1 MDVLYTVLGAVL
13 VLFGLNDVFHNL
25 LYPSGHG
32 TLSHW
37 VLQLVW
43 KLSRATGHRFGSLA
57 GPLGVVLVIV
67 LWALVQALGWAL
79 VFYPHVPEN
88 YLYSEGLDADRYS
101 NFAEAFY
108 ISLVTLGTLGFGD
121 VVPAGP
127 WLRFVAPVEAL
138 VGFALLT
145 AALSWFSQIY
155 PALAQRRALA
165 ARLRAL
171 REVDYAAHV
180 AGLDPGSASRTLDG
194 LTDDI
199 ADAHVTLVQNAE
211 TYYFREVRE
220 DASLAVSLPYA
231 LELARR
237 AQESPRTEIR
247 LSGGMLSAA
256 VADFARLLREEFH
269 SSGETPAQA
278 LDTWAAD
285 HGYDIVSARRG
296 GPSRG

>member
-211 TYYFREVRE
+211 TYYFRAQDARSSLPATLPLSAPPPPLCVPAK
-220 DASLAVSLPYA
+220 ASL
-231 LELARR
+231 RR
-237 AQESPRTEIR
+237 CSTI
-247 LSGGMLSAA
+247 
-256 VADFARLLREEFH
+256 
-269 SSGETPAQA
+269 
-278 LDTWAAD
+278 
-285 HGYDIVSARRG
+285 SAR
-296 GPSRG
+296 PASRSSRP